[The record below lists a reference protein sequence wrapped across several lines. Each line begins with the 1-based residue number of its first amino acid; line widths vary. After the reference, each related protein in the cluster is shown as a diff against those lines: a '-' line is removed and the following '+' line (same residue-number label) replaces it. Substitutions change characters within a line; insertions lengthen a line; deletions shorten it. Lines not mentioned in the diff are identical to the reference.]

1 MNFLEILKSVI
12 LGVIQGITEWLP
24 VSSTG
29 HMILFNEFVKLYLSS
44 EFLDLFLVLIQLS
57 SIFAVIFL
65 YFKKLNPF
73 KNINNR
79 LRLNKDTFSL
89 WIKIF
94 IGCIPLIIGAFLDN
108 LVHEK
113 FYNSFVVALTLI
125 LYGILFIILEKQKT
139 VSTIK
144 SASQLT
150 FGKSFLIGLFQI
162 LAIVPGTSRS
172 GATILGALT
181 LGVSRVVATEYS
193 FFLAIPTMFGASL
206 YKLTKY
212 VLKFGINFSFQELI
226 VLLVGSVVSFI
237 VSVISIKALTSYVKK
252 HNFSAFGYYRIILGL
267 LILVYFFILK
277 PSLKCSV

>member
-1 MNFLEILKSVI
+1 MDFLEILKSAI

-24 VSSTG
+24 ISSTG
-29 HMILFNEFVKLYLSS
+29 HMILFNEFVKLNLSS

-73 KNINNR
+73 KKINNR

-144 SASQLT
+144 STSQLT
-150 FGKSFLIGLFQI
+150 FSKSFLIGLFQI

-226 VLLVGSVVSFI
+226 VLLVGSIVSFI
-237 VSVISIKALTSYVKK
+237 VSVVSIKALTSYVKK

>member
-1 MNFLEILKSVI
+1 MDFLEILKSAI
-12 LGVIQGITEWLP
+12 FGVIQGTTEWLP

-29 HMILFNEFVKLYLSS
+29 HMILFNEFVKLNLSS
-44 EFLDLFLVLIQLS
+44 EFLNLFLILIQLS
-57 SIFAVIFL
+57 SVFAVIFL

-73 KNINNR
+73 KKINNR

-150 FGKSFLIGLFQI
+150 FSKSFLIGLFQI

-212 VLKFGINFSFQELI
+212 ILKFGINFSFKELI

-267 LILVYFFILK
+267 LIIVYFFILK

>member
-1 MNFLEILKSVI
+1 MDFLEILKSAI

-24 VSSTG
+24 ISSTG
-29 HMILFNEFVKLYLSS
+29 HMILFNEFVKLNLSS

-73 KNINNR
+73 KKINNR

-150 FGKSFLIGLFQI
+150 FSKSFLIGLFQI

-226 VLLVGSVVSFI
+226 VLLVGSVFSFI

>member
-1 MNFLEILKSVI
+1 MDFLEILKSAI

-24 VSSTG
+24 ISSTG
-29 HMILFNEFVKLYLSS
+29 HMILFNEFVKLNLSS

-73 KNINNR
+73 KKINNR

-150 FGKSFLIGLFQI
+150 FSKSFLIGLFQI

-212 VLKFGINFSFQELI
+212 ILKFGINFSFKELI

-267 LILVYFFILK
+267 LIIVYFFILK

>member
-1 MNFLEILKSVI
+1 MDFLEILKSAI

-24 VSSTG
+24 ISSTG
-29 HMILFNEFVKLYLSS
+29 HMILFNEFVKLNLSS

-65 YFKKLNPF
+65 YFKKLNPL
-73 KNINNR
+73 KKINNR
-79 LRLNKDTFSL
+79 LSLNKDTFSL

-150 FGKSFLIGLFQI
+150 FSKSFLIGLFQI

-212 VLKFGINFSFQELI
+212 VFKFGINFSFQELI

>member
-1 MNFLEILKSVI
+1 MDFLEILKSAI

-24 VSSTG
+24 ISSTG
-29 HMILFNEFVKLYLSS
+29 HMILFNEFVKLNLSS

-73 KNINNR
+73 KKINNR

-150 FGKSFLIGLFQI
+150 FSKSFLIGLFQI

-226 VLLVGSVVSFI
+226 VLLVGSIVSFI
-237 VSVISIKALTSYVKK
+237 VSVVSIKALTSYVKK

-277 PSLKCSV
+277 PFLKCSV

>member
-1 MNFLEILKSVI
+1 MDFLEILKSAI
-12 LGVIQGITEWLP
+12 LGVIQGTTEWLP
-24 VSSTG
+24 ISSTG
-29 HMILFNEFVKLYLSS
+29 HMILFNEFVKLNLSS

-73 KNINNR
+73 KKINNR

-267 LILVYFFILK
+267 LILVYFFVLK

>member
-1 MNFLEILKSVI
+1 M
-12 LGVIQGITEWLP
+12 
-24 VSSTG
+24 
-29 HMILFNEFVKLYLSS
+29 
-44 EFLDLFLVLIQLS
+44 
-57 SIFAVIFL
+57 

-73 KNINNR
+73 KKINNR

-150 FGKSFLIGLFQI
+150 FSKSFLIGLFQI

-226 VLLVGSVVSFI
+226 VLLVGSVFSFI

>member
-1 MNFLEILKSVI
+1 MDFLEILKSAI

-24 VSSTG
+24 ISSTG
-29 HMILFNEFVKLYLSS
+29 HMILFNEFVKLNLSS

-65 YFKKLNPF
+65 YFKKLNPL
-73 KNINNR
+73 KKINNR

-150 FGKSFLIGLFQI
+150 FSKSFLIGLFQI

-267 LILVYFFILK
+267 LIIVYFFILK

>member
-1 MNFLEILKSVI
+1 MLKSAI
-12 LGVIQGITEWLP
+12 FGVIQGTTEWLP

-29 HMILFNEFVKLYLSS
+29 HMILFNEFVKLNLSS
-44 EFLDLFLVLIQLS
+44 EFLNLFLILIQLS
-57 SIFAVIFL
+57 SVFAVIFL

-73 KNINNR
+73 KKINNR

-150 FGKSFLIGLFQI
+150 FSKSFLIGLFQI

-212 VLKFGINFSFQELI
+212 ILKFGINFSFKELI

-267 LILVYFFILK
+267 LIIVYFFILK

>member
-212 VLKFGINFSFQELI
+212 ILKFGINFSFQELI

>member
-1 MNFLEILKSVI
+1 MDFLEILKSAI

-24 VSSTG
+24 ISSTG
-29 HMILFNEFVKLYLSS
+29 HMILFNEFVKLNLSS

-73 KNINNR
+73 KKINNR

-144 SASQLT
+144 STSQLT
-150 FGKSFLIGLFQI
+150 FSKSFLIGLFQI

>member
-1 MNFLEILKSVI
+1 MDFLEILKSAI

-24 VSSTG
+24 ISSTG
-29 HMILFNEFVKLYLSS
+29 HMILFNEFVKLNLSS

-73 KNINNR
+73 KKINNR

-139 VSTIK
+139 ASTIK

-150 FGKSFLIGLFQI
+150 FSKSFLIGLFQI

-226 VLLVGSVVSFI
+226 VLLVGSIVSFI
-237 VSVISIKALTSYVKK
+237 VSVVSIKALTSYVKK

>member
-1 MNFLEILKSVI
+1 MDFLEILKSAI

-24 VSSTG
+24 ISSTG
-29 HMILFNEFVKLYLSS
+29 HMILFNEFVKLNLSS

-73 KNINNR
+73 KKINNR

-150 FGKSFLIGLFQI
+150 FSKSFLIGLFQI

-212 VLKFGINFSFQELI
+212 ILKFGINFSFKELI

-267 LILVYFFILK
+267 LIIVYFFILK
-277 PSLKCSV
+277 PYLKCGA

>member
-1 MNFLEILKSVI
+1 MDFLEILKSAI

-24 VSSTG
+24 ISSTG
-29 HMILFNEFVKLYLSS
+29 HMILFNEFVKLNLSS

-73 KNINNR
+73 KKINNR

-139 VSTIK
+139 ASTIK

-150 FGKSFLIGLFQI
+150 FSKSFLIGLFQI

-226 VLLVGSVVSFI
+226 VLLVGSIVSFI
-237 VSVISIKALTSYVKK
+237 VSVVSIKALTSYVKK
-252 HNFSAFGYYRIILGL
+252 HNFSAF
-267 LILVYFFILK
+267 
-277 PSLKCSV
+277 